1 MINYIKNLFK
11 PYTPD
16 YPVQELF
23 ELITL
28 TGDVRQSGGGHDL
41 IFSYKN
47 DIHFVYWYKQ
57 NHCKLSRVTSNY
69 FDWMTAKEH
78 DWLAKNISKWYIDS
92 FQSQQQSKREK
103 EGESIVQK
111 LKELKGG

>member
-11 PYTPD
+11 YTPD
-16 YPVQELF
+16 HPVQELF
-23 ELITL
+23 ELIIL

-47 DIHFVYWYKQ
+47 NICFVYWYNQ
-57 NHCKLSRVTSNY
+57 NHCKLSQSAGDH

-78 DWLAKNISKWYIDS
+78 DWLAKNISKWYIDNVR
-92 FQSQQQSKREK
+92 SQRQIDREK
-103 EGESIVQK
+103 EGGYIVQK
-111 LKELKGG
+111 LKEVKGG